1 MASGNWLLPKYKFQP
16 NGFSKPVRFIDKKF
30 IVKLNHLEIIS
41 NNYNIKSTV
50 INGSHFS
57 DLSGFYEEV
66 SRVLMKDADWKVG
79 TLDGFDDILYGF
91 QGEIVWKE
99 SEKSK
104 QDLGLEAT
112 KVFYENKI
120 NQGKPF
126 NIELIQQKLDD
137 LIDGNG
143 QTLFEILVEIIES
156 HKNINLILD

>member
-1 MASGNWLLPKYKFQP
+1 MSTSNK
-16 NGFSKPVRFIDKKF
+16 NKK
-30 IVKLNHLEIIS
+30 K
-41 NNYNIKSTV
+41 TAV

-66 SRVLMKDADWKVG
+66 SQVLMYDEDWKVG

-91 QGEIVWKE
+91 EGEIIWNE
-99 SEKSK
+99 SDKSK
-104 QDLGLEAT
+104 QDLGFEAT

-120 NQGKPF
+120 RKGKPF

-143 QTLFEILVEIIES
+143 QTFFEVLIEIIES
-156 HKNINLILD
+156 HKSITLSLD